1 MTCKIKLRVIS
12 HIFLESSG
20 RWKLQMYYALKFF
33 APILPSPYKA
43 TNGDVVI
50 ELISDLP
57 RSFTGTL
64 KTQIFRLNS
73 TTPAYTQQ
81 DVVQAVNEKQNY
93 TKFTFLEII

>member
-1 MTCKIKLRVIS
+1 
-12 HIFLESSG
+12 
-20 RWKLQMYYALKFF
+20 MYYALKFF

-73 TTPAYTQQ
+73 TTPAYTHE
-81 DVVQAVNEKQNY
+81 DVVQAVNE
-93 TKFTFLEII
+93 TKLHQIFKTSSLDN